1 MARARRATKATMGYL
16 GGSLAFC
23 VLLGLAACGSDGSSG
38 GASGGTSGSSA
49 GGSSAGGSSSG
60 GAAGGGGLAGAS
72 SGGDS
77 GGGGSAGSSSGGSAG
92 GGASGG
98 SGGASGGAGGT
109 GSCAPTPSAVKC
121 GAASCDTKT
130 QECCGGPV
138 DGKCFGLTAFCGLG
152 GGIRMECDDPSDCA
166 DGEVC
171 CVAEVPNAG
180 NDAPYQTHCVKP
192 KTFQEGG
199 DVFGCGTTGGGFPW
213 PRLCTCAADCNV
225 GSCKYGTIPV
235 PTTSAS
241 YLRCE

>member
-1 MARARRATKATMGYL
+1 M
-16 GGSLAFC
+16 GGS
-23 VLLGLAACGSDGSSG
+23 SPSG
-38 GASGGTSGSSA
+38 GSSA
-49 GGSSAGGSSSG
+49 GGSSAGGTSSG
-60 GAAGGGGLAGAS
+60 GAAGGGGLAGGS
-72 SGGDS
+72 SGG
-77 GGGGSAGSSSGGSAG
+77 ASGGSG
-92 GGASGG
+92 GDSGG
-98 SGGASGGAGGT
+98 SGGASGGAAGAAT
-109 GSCAPTPSAVKC
+109 CAATPSSVKC
-121 GAASCDTKT
+121 GAASCDTKS

-192 KTFQEGG
+192 KSFQEGG

-213 PRLCTCAADCNV
+213 PRLCACAADCNV
-225 GSCKYGTIPV
+225 GSCKPGTILV

-241 YLRCE
+241 YMRCE

>member
-1 MARARRATKATMGYL
+1 
-16 GGSLAFC
+16 
-23 VLLGLAACGSDGSSG
+23 GSSAG
-38 GASGGTSGSSA
+38 GSSA

-60 GAAGGGGLAGAS
+60 GAAAGGGLAG
-72 SGGDS
+72 
-77 GGGGSAGSSSGGSAG
+77 GSS

-121 GAASCDTKT
+121 GAAGCDTKT
-130 QECCGGPV
+130 EECCGGPV

-152 GGIRMECDDPSDCA
+152 GGIRMQCDDPSDCA

-213 PRLCTCAADCNV
+213 PRLCACAADCNV
-225 GSCKYGTIPV
+225 GSCKLGTILV

-241 YLRCE
+241 YMRCE